1 LKLGFPRRSAAPP
14 TGNIRGLWLIEHS
27 TTIADIREGHAEACG
42 SVPMAASAMV
52 MIIVLMH
59 VSVAEGAM
67 WAHGE
72 D

>member
-1 LKLGFPRRSAAPP
+1 VHVSSP
-14 TGNIRGLWLIEHS
+14 
-27 TTIADIREGHAEACG
+27 
-42 SVPMAASAMV
+42 AMV
-52 MIIVLMH
+52 MIIVH